1 MRALTISSETANT
14 SQPHRSAFSTT
25 ERTRTMAS
33 FVDRP
38 LRKPYW
44 PSYSPGITIDKCYF
58 KPAAITLSS
67 SVPDSSNR
75 HTGLKAEGKSGD
87 RRGFGRRTI
96 RPSLHWPEN
105 SPQARHL
112 LNRRVRLY
120 RDPELYAF
128 RSSLR
133 SPDNSSSDISSS
145 VFQSS
150 ARRGEPKGR
159 ASSFSL
165 ENRVSAT
172 PSRY

>member
-1 MRALTISSETANT
+1 
-14 SQPHRSAFSTT
+14 
-25 ERTRTMAS
+25 MAS

-44 PSYSPGITIDKCYF
+44 PSYSPGITLDKCYF
-58 KPAAITLSS
+58 KRAAITLSS